1 MTHNA
6 FRPWCLPALL
16 TLGLLAGCS
25 NQPSCGDSHPYLSN
39 TERAPLEA
47 PAGVSVP
54 APDAAYVVP
63 VVKPGMGEVG
73 KCMVKP
79 PDVLGTLAP
88 SAASQVA
95 PTITRH
101 RHGKTV
107 QEGAPPPTKPTPTP
121 ASGTRVPPTASTRA
135 APAVATRP
143 PME

>member
-6 FRPWCLPALL
+6 FRPLCLPALL
-16 TLGLLAGCS
+16 AMGLLAGCS
-25 NQPSCGDSHPYLSN
+25 NQPSCGDSHPYLTSA
-39 TERAPLEA
+39 ERAPLEA

-63 VVKPGMGEVG
+63 GARSGTGEAG
-73 KCMVKP
+73 KCMVRP

-107 QEGAPPPTKPTPTP
+107 QEGNKPQPTP
-121 ASGTRVPPTASTRA
+121 APAPGARVPPAATQA